1 MPGEE
6 WADLVLDNGEMLGQY
21 YDAAVPDDTFG
32 WGSLYRKMWFSD
44 YSHRPSGTGV
54 LLTGPEGCG
63 KHTAAAH
70 LIRELRNRDYWVG
83 LLPEDDAGGEGPNT
97 PTRDRL
103 NSLLDL
109 CSEEG
114 KGLCLLAE
122 DLDRR
127 SRSRELGQ
135 FLGEMLCLY
144 TLRRGSD
151 SRQAGPKDRFSG
163 RDIRTGDDPLSPFFL
178 ILIQNKEQSV
188 PGLLRSRLQLCRMS
202 PPDRDHRTL
211 FFVNHPAACL
221 REPALVTQE
230 ELLERTEGLT
240 YAQLEDLV
248 NALNAL
254 ILADKKADK
263 RTVLSLAEAQRP
275 QVRGGGLSA
284 RMDKLLQE
292 LPGLLSHLQIGG
304 GTAAV
309 QQAALAPD
317 PPPEPD
323 SQEAMRKQ
331 YEKDSVY
338 TSSVDIFGEEWTE
351 AFIAKNKMTVVRH

>member
-1 MPGEE
+1 MPREE
-6 WADLVLDNGEMLGQY
+6 WNDIVLDNGEMLGQY

-32 WGSLYRKMWFSD
+32 WGNLYRKMWFSD

-103 NSLLDL
+103 NGLLDL
-109 CSEEG
+109 CSDEG
-114 KGLCLLAE
+114 KGLCLLVE

-144 TLRRGSD
+144 TLRRGAD
-151 SRQAGPKDRFSG
+151 SQTAGPKDRVSG
-163 RDIRTGDDPLSPFFL
+163 RSLHSGDDPLAPFFL

-188 PGLLRSRLQLCRMS
+188 PSLLRSRLQLCRMS
-202 PPDRDHRTL
+202 PPDRDHRVL

-221 REPALVTQE
+221 RGESALVTQE
-230 ELLERTEGLT
+230 ELLERTEGLS

-248 NALNAL
+248 NSLNAL
-254 ILADKKADK
+254 SLADKRADK
-263 RTVLSLAEAQRP
+263 RAFLALAEAQRP

-284 RMDKLLQE
+284 RMEKLLAE
-292 LPGLLSHLQIGG
+292 LPKVLSNLQLGG
-304 GTAAV
+304 GTAV
-309 QQAALAPD
+309 QTPPD
-317 PPPEPD
+317 PPPEEPD

-331 YEKDSVY
+331 FEKDSVY
-338 TSSVDIFGEEWTE
+338 KSSVDIFGEDWTE
-351 AFIAKNKMTVVRH
+351 AFIAEKKLTVVRR